1 MKVVILTSSIFYLL
15 GLKMSQNIETSSKA
29 QPDANAV
36 QVKQEQTTNAK
47 QTIDPKE
54 EEKTLIIQPQ
64 ESMKISEP
72 DSDSANQMIR
82 QRTNHLIEKM
92 D

>member
-1 MKVVILTSSIFYLL
+1 MYAIRSYY
-15 GLKMSQNIETSSKA
+15 
-29 QPDANAV
+29 AV